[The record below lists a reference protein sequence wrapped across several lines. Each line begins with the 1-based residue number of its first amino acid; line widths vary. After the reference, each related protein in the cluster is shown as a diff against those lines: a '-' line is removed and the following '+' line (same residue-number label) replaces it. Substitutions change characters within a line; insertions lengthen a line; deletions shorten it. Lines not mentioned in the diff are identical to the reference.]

1 MNHGF
6 IVKIMKKLMMI
17 LSTLFIKALA
27 LAASSNPPSM
37 HSNNILLRNEIK
49 SCFDSWT
56 KCWNSGDVDGYL
68 NGYIQSSSARYVS
81 GKNIIRGYDE
91 ICKHFHSR
99 GAKGKLLLKN
109 FESNV
114 ISDCH
119 AVCFGEY
126 QLDLLDGGGEQYE
139 GCFTC
144 HLQKVDIGDSKGWKI
159 VSDHSS

>member
-1 MNHGF
+1 MVLLP
-6 IVKIMKKLMMI
+6 IVKIMKKLMLI

-27 LAASSNPPSM
+27 LAASPSM
-37 HSNNILLRNEIK
+37 HSNNILIHNEIK

-126 QLDLLDGGGEQYE
+126 QLDLLDGSGEQYE